1 MVNVKIADISVNNSD
16 NNTVNK
22 KRDIILLFDI
32 ENQTIINS
40 NKNVLLYFLQ
50 SINLNFNIT
59 HIYGF
64 GNLSYSDEFLKYI
77 DQKEFILQSDFL
89 IKLNEFLD
97 KNKSIKLNFN
107 WEIVKNIFENACFC
121 FQKQPNIEIK
131 LFSNQIG
138 KNNADNNLIR
148 ELNKIIQAW
157 QKPNNIILISAD
169 GDFLKILLKARQ
181 NDIEPLIIN
190 FNDTKISSDIKD
202 NKILEKNFFNILRI
216 TKKQG
221 KKRYKNFLKQ
231 FTLTEPIMPNSS
243 IVPIIKST
251 NKKLK
256 NILNTTEN
264 NNLKDTETLNNSHE
278 TLNNLNETLNNLNEN
293 INNSNENIEKNME
306 NNEIDIL
313 ENNVITNQNKEI
325 YNFDK
330 NYIFLYKEFLNILLN
345 NTNKEQII
353 EFIQWNLKNNDYKK
367 DIQNQFSTIITY
379 FIKENLFKN
388 FENIQK
394 VN

>member
-22 KRDIILLFDI
+22 KRDTILLFDI

-121 FQKQPNIEIK
+121 FQKKPNIEIK

-221 KKRYKNFLKQ
+221 KKRYKNFLEQ
-231 FTLTEPIMPNSS
+231 FTLTEPIMPDSS
-243 IVPIIKST
+243 IVPIIKTT

-264 NNLKDTETLNNSHE
+264 NNLKDT
-278 TLNNLNETLNNLNEN
+278 EN

-313 ENNVITNQNKEI
+313 ENNVIDNQNKEI

-330 NYIFLYKEFLNILLN
+330 NYIFLYKEFLNIFLN

-379 FIKENLFKN
+379 FIKDNLFKN

-394 VN
+394 IN